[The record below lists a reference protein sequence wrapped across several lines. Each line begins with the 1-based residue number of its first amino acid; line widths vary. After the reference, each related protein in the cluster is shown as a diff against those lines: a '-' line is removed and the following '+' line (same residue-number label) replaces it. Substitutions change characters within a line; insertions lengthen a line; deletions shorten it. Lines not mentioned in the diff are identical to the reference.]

1 MTEKIESVIPLLL
14 TINFVILKMDNN
26 NQRM

>member
-14 TINFVILKMDNN
+14 TINFVIQKMDNN

>member
-14 TINFVILKMDNN
+14 TITFVIQKMDNN

>member
-14 TINFVILKMDNN
+14 TINSVILKMDNN